1 MQVTDNIAVTI
12 HFTLTDD
19 DGEIIDS
26 SIGEEPMTYLHGSGQ
41 VITGLEKALHGKAVG
56 EKFTVR
62 IEPEDAYGIFSE
74 DRIEVIPRDM
84 FDEGDVIEV
93 GMQFEADVAENPAIV
108 TIVAVEGDNVTI
120 DSNHPLADVALTF
133 EVEIIGLRP
142 ATEAELEHGHVHGE
156 ACHH

>member
-1 MQVTDNIAVTI
+1 MQVADNIAVTI

-41 VITGLEKALHGKAVG
+41 VITGLEKALLGKTVG
-56 EKFTVR
+56 EKFTIR
-62 IEPEDAYGIFSE
+62 IEPEEAYGVFSE

-93 GMQFEADVAENPAIV
+93 GMQFEADVAENPAII

-142 ATEAELEHGHVHGE
+142 ATEEELEHGHVHGE
-156 ACHH
+156 GCHH

>member
-1 MQVTDNIAVTI
+1 MQVADNIAVTI

-41 VITGLEKALHGKAVG
+41 VITGLEKALPGKAVG
-56 EKFTVR
+56 EKFTIR
-62 IEPEDAYGIFSE
+62 IEPEEAYGVFSE

-93 GMQFEADVAENPAIV
+93 GMQFEADVAENPAII

-142 ATEAELEHGHVHGE
+142 ATEEELEHGHVHGE
-156 ACHH
+156 GCHH